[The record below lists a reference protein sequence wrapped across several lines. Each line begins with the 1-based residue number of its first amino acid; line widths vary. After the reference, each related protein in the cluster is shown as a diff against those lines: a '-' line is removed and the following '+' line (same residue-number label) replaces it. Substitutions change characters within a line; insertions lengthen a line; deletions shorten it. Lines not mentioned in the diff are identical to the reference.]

1 MSFDRD
7 GKLNINS
14 VLLTMKAGLM
24 RNASCMAVA
33 LVLVMFSIASVSAG
47 LIDITR
53 PGDPI
58 ELVNGFNQGPDTN
71 VGPPPAG
78 EVVTHAIDD
87 VGQKY
92 LNFLDLSS
100 GFKVTP
106 SANLT
111 NSPVTALRLYT
122 ANDAEERDPASFQ
135 LLGSNTDLNGPWT
148 AIASGNLAL
157 PAGRN
162 AAGNAVVIP
171 PTGNPAALYQEVSF
185 TNALPY
191 NHYQIVFP
199 TLKDAAAAN
208 SMQIA
213 EVEFLVVPEPASLAL
228 LGLGGL
234 ALLAARKRS
243 K

>member
-1 MSFDRD
+1 
-7 GKLNINS
+7 
-14 VLLTMKAGLM
+14 M
-24 RNASCMAVA
+24 RIASCLAVA

-53 PGDPI
+53 PGDAI
-58 ELVNGFNQGPDTN
+58 ELVNGFNQGPDTD

-78 EVVTHAIDD
+78 EVVSHAIDD

-106 SANLT
+106 SANPGSL
-111 NSPVTALRLYT
+111 PVTALRLYT
-122 ANDAEERDPASFQ
+122 ANDAEPRDPASFQ

-171 PTGNPAALYQEVSF
+171 PTGNLTAFYQEIAF
-185 TNALPY
+185 TNDLPY
-191 NHYQIVFP
+191 NHYQLVFP

-213 EVEFLVVPEPASLAL
+213 EVELLVVPEPASLAL

-234 ALLAARKRS
+234 ALLAARKR